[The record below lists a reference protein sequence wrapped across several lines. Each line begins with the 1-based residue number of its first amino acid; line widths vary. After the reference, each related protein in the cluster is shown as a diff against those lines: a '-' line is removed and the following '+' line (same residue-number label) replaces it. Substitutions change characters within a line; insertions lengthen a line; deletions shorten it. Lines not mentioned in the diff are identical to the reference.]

1 MNWSKVD
8 AGLAS
13 ALTDEGGPRRYAV
26 FVHLAADADADADV
40 LADLG
45 LEASGEGRIRT
56 ASVSAAEVDLL
67 SDQEWVT
74 RLTISTTLRLA
85 GEG

>member
-26 FVHLAADADADADV
+26 FVHLAADADADV